1 MFKFETQFSVK
12 TKDWSDWGDKP
23 SMRYSVSLSS
33 HDSET
38 CEDDNIEL
46 SEAVHT
52 SYFTNCLAYGNICDK
67 NFIIQKNHFKGEYFK
82 ISLSAEK
89 TPRYEMEAF
98 EKIDIIITQREYTY
112 ISTIMFFKV
121 IFALCTC
128 L

>member
-12 TKDWSDWGDKP
+12 SQDWDSWGDNP
-23 SMRYSVSLSS
+23 SMRYAVSLSA

-38 CEDDNIEL
+38 CEDDNLEL
-46 SEAVHT
+46 IEAVHT
-52 SYFTNCLAYGNICDK
+52 SYFTNCLVYGNICNK
-67 NFIIQKNHFKGEYFK
+67 NFIIQKNHFEGQYFK
-82 ISLSAEK
+82 ISLNAEK
-89 TPRYEMEAF
+89 TPRYQEQAF

-121 IFALCTC
+121 IFALCTS